1 MCLIITFTAGAGGCG
16 GTGERRVT
24 LLAKLAA
31 RLTAHF
37 IRTGAVQAAEREVYE
52 YHFEVMLA
60 EALNFAA
67 LLVGGLLSG
76 ELLCT
81 LLFTASFLVFRS
93 VGGGFHAS
101 THLRCFL
108 TLAAVYGAL
117 LLLLHFGTGT
127 LLRFGVVV
135 MLLAG
140 TILLFFLAPA
150 EHENNPMEEAQRAR
164 LSARARLLSLL
175 FALVGVTLLSAMPQ
189 AAPWLFAC
197 VYGMFSVA
205 GSVLAARILQARRAQ
220 SAARTEAEREK
231 YGAPLDRNGKRIG

>member
-1 MCLIITFTAGAGGCG
+1 M
-16 GTGERRVT
+16 
-24 LLAKLAA
+24 LAKLAA

-37 IRTGAVQAAEREVYE
+37 IRTGAVQAAEREAYE

-108 TLAAVYGAL
+108 TLAVVYAAL
-117 LLLLHFGTGT
+117 LLLLRFGTET
-127 LLRFGVVV
+127 LLRFGVIV

-150 EHENNPMEEAQRAR
+150 ENENNPMEDAQRER

-175 FALVGVTLLSAMPQ
+175 FALVGMMLLNVVPHTVL
-189 AAPWLFAC
+189 WLFAC
-197 VYGMFSVA
+197 VYGMFIVA
-205 GSVLAARILQARRAQ
+205 VSVLAARISQARWAQ
-220 SAARTEAEREK
+220 SDGHADSDEK
-231 YGAPLDRNGKRIG
+231 KYSEPFDQTGKRIG

>member
-1 MCLIITFTAGAGGCG
+1 M
-16 GTGERRVT
+16 
-24 LLAKLAA
+24 LAKLAA

-67 LLVGGLLSG
+67 LLIGGLLSG

-108 TLAAVYGAL
+108 TLAAVYG
-117 LLLLHFGTGT
+117 GTET

-205 GSVLAARILQARRAQ
+205 GSVLAARILQARRAR
-220 SAARTEAEREK
+220 SAARTEAKCEK
-231 YGAPLDRNGKRIG
+231 YGAPLDRNGKKIG

>member
-1 MCLIITFTAGAGGCG
+1 M
-16 GTGERRVT
+16 
-24 LLAKLAA
+24 LAKLAA
-31 RLTAHF
+31 RLTAHY

-67 LLVGGLLSG
+67 LLIGGLLSG

-117 LLLLHFGTGT
+117 LLLLHFGTET
-127 LLRFGVVV
+127 LLRFGAVV

-140 TILLFFLAPA
+140 MILLFFLAPA
-150 EHENNPMEEAQRAR
+150 ENENNPMEETQRER
-164 LSARARLLSLL
+164 LSVRARLLSLL
-175 FALVGVTLLSAMPQ
+175 FALVGAVLLSTAPQ
-189 AAPWLFAC
+189 ATPWLFAC

-205 GSVLAARILQARRAQ
+205 VSVLAARILQTRRAQ

-231 YGAPLDRNGKRIG
+231 YDSTFNQTGKRIG

>member
-1 MCLIITFTAGAGGCG
+1 M
-16 GTGERRVT
+16 
-24 LLAKLAA
+24 LAKLAA

-117 LLLLHFGTGT
+117 LLLLRFGTET
-127 LLRFGVVV
+127 LLRFGAVV

-150 EHENNPMEEAQRAR
+150 IHENNPMEETQRAR

-175 FALVGVTLLSAMPQ
+175 FALVGMTLLSAMPQ

-205 GSVLAARILQARRAQ
+205 VSVLVARILQTRRAK
-220 SAARTEAEREK
+220 SAARAGSDEK
-231 YGAPLDRNGKRIG
+231 KYSEPLDQTGKKIG

>member
-1 MCLIITFTAGAGGCG
+1 M
-16 GTGERRVT
+16 
-24 LLAKLAA
+24 LAKLAA

-37 IRTGAVQAAEREVYE
+37 IRTGAVPAAEREVYE

-67 LLVGGLLSG
+67 LLAGGLLSG

-81 LLFTASFLVFRS
+81 LLFTASFLVFRA

-117 LLLLHFGTGT
+117 ILLLRFGTET
-127 LLRFGVVV
+127 LLRFGVIV

-150 EHENNPMEEAQRAR
+150 VHENNPMEEAQSER
-164 LSARARLLSLL
+164 LSARARVLSLL
-175 FALVGVTLLSAMPQ
+175 FALTGTVLLSTAPQ
-189 AAPWLFAC
+189 TVSWLFAC
-197 VYGMFSVA
+197 AYGMFTVA
-205 GSVLAARILQARRAQ
+205 GSVLVARILQTRRAHL
-220 SAARTEAEREK
+220 AERADEENEK
-231 YGAPLDRNGKRIG
+231 YGAPFNQSDKKIG

>member
-1 MCLIITFTAGAGGCG
+1 M
-16 GTGERRVT
+16 
-24 LLAKLAA
+24 LAKLAA

-37 IRTGAVQAAEREVYE
+37 IRTGAVQATEREAYE

-108 TLAAVYGAL
+108 TLAAVYGVL
-117 LLLLHFGTGT
+117 LLLLHFGTET
-127 LLRFGVVV
+127 LLRFGAIV

-150 EHENNPMEEAQRAR
+150 ENENNPMEEAQRER

-175 FALVGVTLLSAMPQ
+175 FALVGAVLLSTAPQ

-197 VYGMFSVA
+197 VYGMFAVA
-205 GSVLAARILQARRAQ
+205 GSVLAARILQVRRARH
-220 SAARTEAEREK
+220 AKCTDTEDEK
-231 YGAPLDRNGKRIG
+231 CGAPFDQNGKKIG

>member
-1 MCLIITFTAGAGGCG
+1 M
-16 GTGERRVT
+16 
-24 LLAKLAA
+24 LAKLAA

-37 IRTGAVQAAEREVYE
+37 IRTGAVQAAEREIYE

-81 LLFTASFLVFRS
+81 LLFAASFLVFRS
-93 VGGGFHAS
+93 VGGGFHAG

-117 LLLLHFGTGT
+117 LLLLHFGSET
-127 LLRFGVVV
+127 LLCFGVVV

-150 EHENNPMEEAQRAR
+150 VHENNPMEEAQRAR

-189 AAPWLFAC
+189 TAPWLFAC

-205 GSVLAARILQARRAQ
+205 GSVLVARILQTRRAQ
-220 SAARTEAEREK
+220 SAGRAGSDEK
-231 YGAPLDRNGKRIG
+231 KYSEPLDQTGKKIG

>member
-1 MCLIITFTAGAGGCG
+1 M
-16 GTGERRVT
+16 
-24 LLAKLAA
+24 LAKLAA

-67 LLVGGLLSG
+67 LLIGGLLSG

-108 TLAAVYGAL
+108 TL
-117 LLLLHFGTGT
+117 GTET

-205 GSVLAARILQARRAQ
+205 GSVLAARILQARRAR
-220 SAARTEAEREK
+220 SAARTEAKCEK
-231 YGAPLDRNGKRIG
+231 YGAPLDRNGKKIG